1 MPGVHRN
8 SDSRACG
15 AVTQSSSTKV
25 RVNGRDIV
33 LQGDNNSHGGG
44 PLRASVTNVRANGKP
59 IIILNNSAAPD
70 SLCGVIGHGGHG
82 HCNPKATS
90 ASGNVNAG

>member
-44 PLRASVTNVRANGKP
+44 
-59 IIILNNSAAPD
+59 
-70 SLCGVIGHGGHG
+70 VIGHGGHG

>member
-8 SDSRACG
+8 NDSRACG
-15 AVTQSSSTKV
+15 AKTQSSSPNV
-25 RVNGRDIV
+25 RVNGEFIST
-33 LQGDNNSHGGG
+33 QGDNNSHGGG

-59 IIILNNSAAPD
+59 IIILNDSAASD
-70 SLCGVIGHGGHG
+70 SRYGKIGHSGHG
-82 HCNPKATS
+82 HGNPKATS

>member
-8 SDSRACG
+8 NDSRACG
-15 AVTQSSSTKV
+15 AKTQSSSTKV

-59 IIILNNSAAPD
+59 IIILNDSAAPD
-70 SLCGVIGHGGHG
+70 RLFRQIGHGGHPHG
-82 HCNPKATS
+82 NPKATS